1 MSISIFDLF
10 SIGIGPSSSHTVG
23 PMAAGA
29 DFAEALRAEGL
40 LDRVRA
46 LRVDLYGSLSA
57 TGRGHGTFGAVL
69 LGLDGHRPESISP
82 QVVDERLAQIAAGEP
97 IVLGGD
103 GPAIRYGIDDLVQ
116 HPLTFLP
123 RHSNGMRFQALD
135 ESGTVLRERHSYSIG
150 GGFVVHD
157 DGDSVEDAEGHV
169 EAQTAPAVTE
179 EVVPYPFSCGE
190 ELLEHCA
197 STGRDIASIARAN
210 EEALRSPQEV
220 HDGIVRIWRV
230 MEECKENS
238 LRRSGE
244 LPGGLRTRRRAP
256 GWHARLQESDP
267 ARDPAFWVEWTQLVA
282 LAVNEENASG
292 GRVVT
297 APTNGAAGIIPA
309 VIFYATHYTERAR
322 GACGVGRWGELTED
336 QKRAREAIAV
346 EFLLA
351 AGAIGAVIKEQSSIS
366 GAEVGCQGEVGSA
379 SAMAAAGLAQILG
392 GTPQQ
397 VASAAEIA
405 MEHHLGLTC
414 DPVGGLVQVPCIER
428 NAIAATEAI
437 TSARMAIFE
446 TDGHTMVSLDQVVR
460 TMKATGEEMSSK
472 YKETA
477 MGGLAV
483 TLGNVEPTALPVNAV
498 AC

>member
-1 MSISIFDLF
+1 MTISIFDLF

-29 DFAEALRAEGL
+29 DFADALREEGL
-40 LDRVRA
+40 LAEVRGVG
-46 LRVDLYGSLSA
+46 VDLYGSLSA
-57 TGRGHGTFGAVL
+57 TGQGHGTFGAVL

-82 QVVDERLAQIAAGEP
+82 QVVDERLAQIADGDP
-97 IVLGGD
+97 LQLGGD
-103 GPAIRYGIDDLVQ
+103 GPAIRFGIEDIVQ

-123 RHSNGMRFQALD
+123 RHSNGMRFQAFGEGGAL
-135 ESGTVLRERHSYSIG
+135 LRERHSYSIG

-157 DGDSVEDAEGHV
+157 DGDDAEP
-169 EAQTAPAVTE
+169 TAPEGDGPAE
-179 EVVPYPFSCGE
+179 EQPVPYPFATGE
-190 ELLEHCA
+190 ELLAHCA
-197 STGRDIASIARAN
+197 STGLGIPQIARAN
-210 EEALRSPQEV
+210 EAAQRSPEEIR
-220 HDGIVRIWRV
+220 DGIVEIWRV

-238 LRRSGE
+238 LQRSGY

-256 GWHARLQESDP
+256 AWHARLEEGDP
-267 ARDPAFWVEWTQLVA
+267 DRDPTFWVEWTQLVA

-292 GRVVT
+292 GRIVT

-309 VIFYATHYTERAR
+309 VIFYATHYTGRAR
-322 GACGVGRWGELTED
+322 RGCGVGQWKSLTE
-336 QKRAREAIAV
+336 QEKRCREDIAV
-346 EFLLA
+346 EFLLT
-351 AGAIGAVIKEQSSIS
+351 AGAVGAVIKEQSSIS

-392 GTPQQ
+392 GSPQQ
-397 VASAAEIA
+397 VATAAEIA

-437 TSARMAIFE
+437 TAARMAVFE
-446 TDGHTMVSLDQVVR
+446 NSGEAMVSLDQVIR
-460 TMKATGEEMSSK
+460 TMKETGAEMSSK

-483 TLGNVEPTALPVNAV
+483 ALGNVEPTKLPVSAV